1 MKHSLLLDKVCPVRS
16 LILQEKYA
24 DKKRHTSDGESST
37 MRINLPVTQNGYV
50 FPADQTLISITD
62 LKGRITYC
70 NTNFITV
77 SGYNRAELLGQ
88 PHNLIR
94 HPDMPEE
101 AFRDMWETIQG
112 GQPWAGVVKNRRKNG
127 DYYWVRAN
135 ASPMRDGDR
144 IVGYLS
150 VRTRALD
157 EEIQAA
163 DRLYAKMRAE
173 KEAGRLLHVLKHG
186 AVVRNDLFGRI
197 GRLFTLGMR
206 GQFVALVCASAAVPV
221 IATALGAPL
230 WASALAALAS
240 AICVAWLLIRKGI
253 TPLSGLLDTAN
264 LLASGDLTRF
274 FQASGH
280 GQIGKIQL
288 ALAQLNVSVRTV
300 VRDVR
305 HEVANLLG
313 STQEIAAGNQDLSAR
328 TDSQASSL
336 EQTAAAMDQ
345 INSTIQN
352 ASGLAEEGANVARES
367 STIARHSHEAVQG
380 VVDAMQ
386 EITGTSRRIADI
398 ISIIEGIAFQTN
410 ILALNAAVEA
420 ARAGAQGRGF
430 AVVAAEVRSLA
441 QRSADAAKEI
451 KELIQS
457 SVEAVKRGSERADN
471 ARSRM
476 DEAMESVGRVTSLLE
491 QINNASKEQAIGV
504 SQINDAVVHL
514 DTITQQNAAMVEE
527 LAASASTLNSQV
539 GMVHNTIRVFRLT
552 DKDKTLAEE
561 DAVELR
567 KRSRGDDAVED
578 NSGRFD
584 AKEAVS
590 DHQQWRVTLRNAIN
604 RGLTLDVAQIRR
616 DDCCALGHWL
626 NGPGAQ
632 RWGAKPAFSKL
643 VQAHQAFHE
652 AVGRTAELINQQRIA
667 DAEATL
673 ETSQPLHKAGQD
685 LNRAIH
691 ALESEFSRPDAAVP
705 ASAHAAQAARPAR
718 AAAMPAAPAPP
729 VAATQR
735 AGDDEWET
743 F

>member
-1 MKHSLLLDKVCPVRS
+1 MKLSLLLDKVCRVRS
-16 LILQEKYA
+16 LILQEEYA

-77 SGYNRAELLGQ
+77 SGYTRAELLGQ

-101 AFRDMWETIQG
+101 AFRDMWDTIQG
-112 GQPWAGVVKNRRKNG
+112 GQPWTGIVKNRRKDG

-144 IVGYLS
+144 IVGFLS

-157 EEIQAA
+157 EEIQGA

-186 AVVRNDLFGRI
+186 AVLRNDVLGRI

-206 GQFVALVCASAAVPV
+206 GQFVALVCLSAAVPV
-221 IATALGAPL
+221 VATAVGAPL
-230 WASALAALAS
+230 WGSALAALAS
-240 AICVAWLLIRKGI
+240 AICVAGVLIRKGI
-253 TPLSGLLDTAN
+253 TPLNGLLDTAN

-457 SVEAVKRGSERADN
+457 SVEAVTRGSERADN

-552 DKDKTLAEE
+552 NKDKTLAEE

-567 KRSRGDDAVED
+567 KRSRGSDGTED
-578 NSGRFD
+578 TGGRLD

-616 DDCCALGHWL
+616 VDCCALGQWL
-626 NGPGAQ
+626 SGPGAQ
-632 RWGAKPAFSKL
+632 RWGAKPTFSKL

-652 AVGRTAELINQQRIA
+652 AVGRTAELINQKRIA

-673 ETSQPLHKAGQD
+673 ETNQPLHKAGQD

-691 ALESEFSRPDAAVP
+691 ALESEFSRPDTGAP
-705 ASAHAAQAARPAR
+705 ASAHAARPVR
-718 AAAMPAAPAPP
+718 ADAAPA
-729 VAATQR
+729 VAAAAAHG
-735 AGDDEWET
+735 AGDDWET

>member
-1 MKHSLLLDKVCPVRS
+1 LLLDNVCHVRIR
-16 LILQEKYA
+16 ILQEEYA
-24 DKKRHTSDGESST
+24 DKKRHTTEGESST
-37 MRINLPVTQNGYV
+37 MRINLPVSQNAYV
-50 FPADQTLISITD
+50 FPPDQTLISITD

-70 NTNFITV
+70 NTNFMTV
-77 SGYNRAELLGQ
+77 SGYTRAELLGQ

-101 AFRDMWETIQG
+101 AFRDMWETIQAG
-112 GQPWAGVVKNRRKNG
+112 HPWTGVVKNRRKNG

-135 ASPMRDGDR
+135 ASPMRDGER

-157 EEIQAA
+157 EEIQASE
-163 DRLYAKMRAE
+163 RLYAKMRAE
-173 KEAGRLLHVLKHG
+173 RDAGRLLHVLKRG
-186 AVVRNDLFGRI
+186 AVLRNDVFGRI
-197 GRLFTLGMR
+197 GRLFTPGMR
-206 GQFVALVCASAAVPV
+206 GQFVALVCVGAAAPV
-221 IATALGAPL
+221 VATALRAPL
-230 WASALAALAS
+230 WASALTALVSAS
-240 AICVAWLLIRKGI
+240 AVAWILIQKGI
-253 TPLSGLLDTAN
+253 KPLRGVLDTAN

-274 FQASGH
+274 FTASGH
-280 GQIGKIQL
+280 GEFAQIQL

-313 STQEIAAGNQDLSAR
+313 STQEIAAGNEDLAAR
-328 TDSQASSL
+328 TDAQASSL

-367 STIARHSHEAVQG
+367 STIAQHSHEAVQG
-380 VVDAMQ
+380 VVEAMQ
-386 EITGTSRRIADI
+386 EITGASQRIADI
-398 ISIIEGIAFQTN
+398 ISMIEGIAFQTN

-420 ARAGAQGRGF
+420 ARAGEQGRGF

-441 QRSADAAKEI
+441 QRSAAAAKEI

-457 SVEAVKRGSERADN
+457 STEAVKRGSERAGN

-476 DEAMESVGRVTSLLE
+476 DEAMASVGRVTTLLE

-527 LAASASTLNSQV
+527 LAASAGALSSQV

-552 DKDKTLAEE
+552 EKDKTLAEE
-561 DAVELR
+561 DAVALR
-567 KRSRGDDAVED
+567 KHYRAGDGTEDNGDTFNAKDAV
-578 NSGRFD
+578 
-584 AKEAVS
+584 A
-590 DHQQWRVTLRNAIN
+590 DHQQWRVTLRNAMN

-616 DDCCALGHWL
+616 DDCCTLGRWL
-626 NGPGAQ
+626 KGPGAQ
-632 RWGAKPAFSKL
+632 RWGSKPAFTRL
-643 VQAHQAFHE
+643 VQSHQGFHE
-652 AVGRTAELINQQRIA
+652 AVGRTAELINQNRMA
-667 DAEATL
+667 DAGATL
-673 ETSQPLHKAGQD
+673 ETGQPLHRAGQE
-685 LNRAIH
+685 LNQAIH
-691 ALESEFSRPDAAVP
+691 ALEVEFTRPNTGAPAAAQSSP
-705 ASAHAAQAARPAR
+705 TARPTRAATASASPA
-718 AAAMPAAPAPP
+718 
-729 VAATQR
+729 VATTH
-735 AGDDEWET
+735 GDDDGNWET